1 MIRGLTFTLL
11 ILQND
16 QKNFLKQKWEN
27 VVTELSLE
35 I

>member
-1 MIRGLTFTLL
+1 MIRGLTFALL

-27 VVTELSLE
+27 VVTE
-35 I
+35 